1 MHSGGE
7 WLSSPLSE
15 NWMTRK
21 RKRHIGEFAEKHH
34 ISISVDWLLDGDLEG
49 RLRIPAMTWP
59 SAGSQH
65 EASAPVDEKAQ
76 TGSDGERMRDGSG
89 GNGLLTFRASIRR

>member
-1 MHSGGE
+1 MAFIAAE
-7 WLSSPLSE
+7 RKLDDSE
-15 NWMTRK
+15 TKAPHRRICRETSYQRRLAARRRPRGTSAQNSRNDV
-21 RKRHIGEFAEKHH
+21 AEP
-34 ISISVDWLLDGDLEG
+34 G
-49 RLRIPAMTWP
+49 
-59 SAGSQH
+59 GSQH

>member
-1 MHSGGE
+1 VHSGGE
-7 WLSSPLSE
+7 WLSSPPSE

-59 SAGSQH
+59 SAGG
-65 EASAPVDEKAQ
+65 ASMKRRRRLMRRRKPAA
-76 TGSDGERMRDGSG
+76 TGSACGTAQAVMVS
-89 GNGLLTFRASIRR
+89 